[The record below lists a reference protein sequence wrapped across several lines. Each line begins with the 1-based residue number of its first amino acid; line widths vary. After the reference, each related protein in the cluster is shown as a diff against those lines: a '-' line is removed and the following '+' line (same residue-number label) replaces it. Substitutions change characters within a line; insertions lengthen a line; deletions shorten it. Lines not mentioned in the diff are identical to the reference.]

1 MDGSA
6 GWRPLVDGALREQ
19 TLRVAHALA
28 RALEDT
34 LRHRAPDASLATGDT
49 GLALLFTWRDRVNP
63 SEHHAALARGLL
75 DDAMEAV
82 ASRPMM
88 MGLHAG
94 VSGVA
99 WAVEHLHGGGAEEEG
114 DALED
119 VDTALAQRLAV
130 SPWTAPQDLI
140 TGLVG
145 LGVYALERLPRPD
158 ARRCLECVVARL
170 AESAEPCPEGLTWR
184 TWPRWLPEA
193 QRRELPEGRYDLGVA
208 HGVPGIIAVLAGAVR
223 VGVAEPEA
231 RRLLRGAWSWV
242 MAQRLPHAG
251 RRFPHA
257 IIPGGTPKPTRAAW
271 CYGDPGVSLALFTAA
286 RAVREPAWEAEAL
299 ELAREAA
306 RRPLEDA
313 GVKDAPLCHGA
324 SGLLHIYNRLHQA
337 TGEEVFASAARQ
349 WLEHALRQRQPDKGL
364 GGYAFWSQDD
374 QGAPSWVDRPGL
386 LEGTAGIALAL
397 LAAASSVEPSWDR
410 VLLMSLRDVAPDTV
424 IPGTAPEHLPGS
436 KSASG

>member
-1 MDGSA
+1 MNGA
-6 GWRPLVDGALREQ
+6 PLWRPLVDGALREQ

-28 RALEDT
+28 RALEDV
-34 LRHRAPDASLATGDT
+34 LPHRAPDASLATGDT
-49 GLALLFTWRDRVNP
+49 GLALLFTWLDRVQP
-63 SEHHAALARGLL
+63 SEHHAALARRLL

-82 ASRPMM
+82 ASRPMGM
-88 MGLHAG
+88 ALHSG

-99 WAVEHLHGGGAEEEG
+99 WALEHVHGGGAEEEG

-119 VDTALAQRLAV
+119 VDAALAQRLAV

-145 LGVYALERLPRPD
+145 LGVYALERLPRAD
-158 ARRCLECVVARL
+158 ARRCLEDVVARL
-170 AESAEPCPEGLTWR
+170 AESAETCPEGLTWK
-184 TWPRWLPEA
+184 TLPRWLPEA
-193 QRRELPEGRYDLGVA
+193 QRRELPDGRHDLGVA
-208 HGVPGIIAVLAGAVR
+208 HGVPGIIVVLAGAAR
-223 VGVAEPEA
+223 AGVAEPEA
-231 RRLLRGAWSWV
+231 RRLLHGAWSWV

-251 RRFPHA
+251 RRFPYAH
-257 IIPGGTPKPTRAAW
+257 IPGRTPKPTRAAW

-306 RRPLEDA
+306 RRTMDDS

-324 SGLLHIYNRLHQA
+324 AGLLHIYNRFHQA
-337 TGEEVFASAARQ
+337 TGEEVFASTARQ
-349 WLEHALRQRQPDKGL
+349 WLEHTLRQRQPDRGI

-374 QGAPSWVDRPGL
+374 QGASSWVDRPGL

-410 VLLMSLRDVAPDTV
+410 VLLMSLRDVAPETT
-424 IPGTAPEHLPGS
+424 P
-436 KSASG
+436 